1 MFVALKILRAS
12 DLTLFKS
19 QLKNFATNQKAINLN
34 RTVFVD
40 QFYPG
45 LANVDHQRLEV
56 SLDLRGPGGLGTAT
70 HARNAT
76 IIKSHK
82 NWRLDGR
89 MIEEPP
95 EGPRYDSLVE
105 GDLAIIG
112 FEGSPAPTR
121 VTVVLVSQVQEF
133 GLWGA
138 LKNACASSGQASMKA
153 LGAVELAELAGVPG
167 GENLS
172 AFLPAGTVEDALYG
186 PTASQVGDGRGA
198 AIAPETVLA
207 QAGSASDT
215 GRLGEEIF
223 ADWLATT
230 GHPSSEFEWVAATHA
245 RASFDFLVDG
255 PRWEGNSG
263 GPTHVDVKTTRGD
276 ASAKVHMSIAEV
288 RFAAERPGYRIAR
301 VSSLTQES
309 ARIAILAGVSSA
321 CQAIRDALDGALPDG
336 VGVDSVNLAPVALDI
351 EFDCEFRWQME
362 DE

>member
-1 MFVALKILRAS
+1 MLRAS

-19 QLKNFATNQKAINLN
+19 QLGNFATNQKAINLN
-34 RTVFVD
+34 RPVFVD

-45 LANVDHQRLEV
+45 LANVDYKRIEV

-95 EGPRYDSLVE
+95 EGPRYHGLVE

-121 VTVVLVSQVQEF
+121 VTVVLVSQTQDFV
-133 GLWGA
+133 LWGV
-138 LKNACASSGQASMKA
+138 LKNACDLSGRDSMKA
-153 LGAVELAELAGVPG
+153 LGAVELAELTGVPG
-167 GENLS
+167 GESLM
-172 AFLPAGTVEDALYG
+172 AFLPAGTVQDALYG
-186 PTASQVGDGRGA
+186 PTAYQLGDGLGA
-198 AIAPETVLA
+198 AIAPETVFA
-207 QAGSASDT
+207 QAGDAIET

-230 GHPSSEFEWVAATHA
+230 GHPPTEFEWVAATHA
-245 RASFDFLVDG
+245 RASFDFLVEA

-263 GPTHVDVKTTRGD
+263 GPAHVDVKTTKGD
-276 ASAKVHMSIAEV
+276 FSARIHMSIAEV

-301 VSSLTQES
+301 VSNLTQDS
-309 ARIAILAGVSSA
+309 ARIVILSGVWSA
-321 CQAIRDALDGALPDG
+321 CRAVRDALDNALPDE
-336 VGVDSVNLAPVALDI
+336 VRVDSINFEPLALEI
-351 EFDCEFRWQME
+351 EFDCEFCWQME